1 MIDPG
6 ADATLGGMTASGASG
21 TAAVK
26 YSTMK
31 ENVLSINAVLPP
43 DTILSANDDEDAG
56 AVSVASVGCA
66 ALKNSAGY
74 NLPSLLTT
82 SEGTLGVITDV
93 TVKLYPIPS
102 YVVAASCGF
111 DDLHS
116 AAEAVTLIKMEGIPV
131 SRIELLDEM
140 SILAFNKSL
149 GVDACAVSHEGDDRD
164 LRVEP
169 MAMKPHLFMEFAG
182 HSLVSVREDLS
193 AAQSICVEYQG
204 TNFQSAWD
212 EATRQTLWAARHRLY
227 YSSIALRNGATPQ
240 STILTDVCVPL
251 SAFADVIGWVGAEVK
266 ENGIVGPCFGHAGDG
281 NFHCILP
288 LTEEDTEEYKAK
300 VWKLIEGLS
309 DRAISCHGTCT
320 GEHGVGS
327 GKKKYLRRMY
337 GEGGLKMMR
346 AIKNSLDPFNI
357 MNPGKIFD
365 SK

>member
-1 MIDPG
+1 
-6 ADATLGGMTASGASG
+6 MTASGASG

-31 ENVLSINAVLPP
+31 ENVLAIDAVLPP
-43 DTILSANDDEDAG
+43 DTILSADDDEDAG

-93 TVKLYPIPS
+93 TVKLHPIPS
-102 YVVAASCGF
+102 YVVAASCAF

-149 GVDACAVSHEGDDRD
+149 GANDCAGSHEGDGRD
-164 LRVEP
+164 LHVEP

-182 HSLVSVREDLS
+182 HSEVSVREDLS
-193 AAQSICVEYQG
+193 AAQSVCVEYQG
-204 TNFQSAWD
+204 TNFQSASD

-251 SAFADVIGWVGAEVK
+251 SAFADIIYQTAAEVK

-288 LTEEDTEEYKAK
+288 LTDEDTEEYKAK
-300 VWKLIEGLS
+300 VWRLVEELS
-309 DRAISCHGTCT
+309 ERAISCNGTCT

-346 AIKNSLDPFNI
+346 AIKNSIDPFN
-357 MNPGKIFD
+357 M
-365 SK
+365 